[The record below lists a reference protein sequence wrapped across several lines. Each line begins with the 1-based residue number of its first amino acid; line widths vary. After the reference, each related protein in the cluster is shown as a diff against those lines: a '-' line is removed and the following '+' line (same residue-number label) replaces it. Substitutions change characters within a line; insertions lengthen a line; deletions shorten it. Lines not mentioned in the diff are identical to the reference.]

1 MSINTPQYERHA
13 GSGQDLV
20 EVVGSFAVA
29 AATGVVSSVKGRGF
43 TVARSAAGTYT
54 VTLDRAYPELI
65 CGTVSLESSTY
76 SDNGVQA
83 VSYNATTGVYTIR
96 TYDEDA
102 AGVRT
107 NVDVAVAGRV
117 NFRLSLTKYSTQV
130 TA

>member
-29 AATGVVSSVKGRGF
+29 TDGTVSGTKGRGF
-43 TVARSAAGTYT
+43 TVASGASGTFT
-54 VTLDRAYPELI
+54 VTLDRLYPELV
-65 CGTVSLESSTY
+65 CGSVTWESSSY
-76 SDNGVQA
+76 FDGGCQL
-83 VSYNATTGVYTIR
+83 VSYVAATGVVTIH

-107 NVDVAVAGRV
+107 NVDPAVAGRV
-117 NFRLSLTKYSTQV
+117 NFRLSLTKYETQV
-130 TA
+130 TP